1 MSLILRQQSI
11 KSIFGY
17 KAYLAEIVQIITI
30 LYKPVKGN
38 QDNDNYIVFENRED
52 AGRRLAEKVRSLL
65 YKNQKKESVN
75 RPTTIIMAIP
85 RGGVVTGDVIA
96 SILGVNLDIVVS
108 RKIGAPDNPEL
119 AIGAVMHDGRF
130 YANTEIMNL
139 LQIPDEYIKE
149 SLAIQMKEIQR
160 RLWLFRHSQEYD
172 LRDST
177 VILVD
182 DGIATGASIFVAI
195 QWIKEQ
201 NPKSLIVAIPV
212 APRDAI
218 QKLEDMVGV
227 DQVVV
232 LETPEQFGSVGAFY
246 EDFSQV
252 SDDEV
257 LRIMN
262 KYRIGQ

>member
-1 MSLILRQQSI
+1 MAEKLRS
-11 KSIFGY
+11 
-17 KAYLAEIVQIITI
+17 I
-30 LYKPVKGN
+30 LY
-38 QDNDNYIVFENRED
+38 ED
-52 AGRRLAEKVRSLL
+52 QE
-65 YKNQKKESVN
+65 KESIN
-75 RPTTIIMAIP
+75 RANIRILAIP
-85 RGGVVTGDVIA
+85 RGGVVTGDILA
-96 SILGVNLDIVVS
+96 SILGVNLDIIVS

-119 AIGAVMHDGRF
+119 AIGAVLHDGSF
-130 YANTEIMNL
+130 FPNL
-139 LQIPDEYIKE
+139 DIIKMLQIPDDYTKE
-149 SLAIQMKEIQR
+149 NIAIQMKEIQR
-160 RLWLFRHSQEYD
+160 RLLLFRHSKEYN
-172 LRDST
+172 LRGST
-177 VILVD
+177 IILVD

-201 NPKSLIVAIPV
+201 NPKSLVVAVPV

-218 QKLEDMVGV
+218 QKLKDEIGV

-232 LETPEQFGSVGAFY
+232 LETPDPFGSVGVFY

>member
-1 MSLILRQQSI
+1 
-11 KSIFGY
+11 
-17 KAYLAEIVQIITI
+17 
-30 LYKPVKGN
+30 LYNPIEGN
-38 QDNDNYIVFENRED
+38 QGNRYIIFENRED
-52 AGRRLAEKVRSLL
+52 AARRLAEKLRSLL
-65 YKNQKKESVN
+65 YKNQKKESIN
-75 RPTTIIMAIP
+75 RANTRILAIP
-85 RGGVVTGDVIA
+85 RGGVVTGDILA
-96 SILGVNLDIVVS
+96 SILGLNLDIIVS

-119 AIGAVMHDGRF
+119 AIGAVMHDGSF
-130 YANTEIMNL
+130 FANSDIIKI
-139 LQIPDEYIKE
+139 LQIPDDYIKE
-149 SLAIQMKEIQR
+149 NIAIQMKEIQR
-160 RLWLFRHSQEYD
+160 RLLLFRHSKEYD
-172 LRDST
+172 LKGST
-177 VILVD
+177 IILVD

-218 QKLEDMVGV
+218 QKLEEKIGI

-232 LETPEQFGSVGAFY
+232 LETPEPFGAVGAFY

>member
-1 MSLILRQQSI
+1 
-11 KSIFGY
+11 
-17 KAYLAEIVQIITI
+17 
-30 LYKPVKGN
+30 
-38 QDNDNYIVFENRED
+38 VFENRLD
-52 AGRRLAEKVRSLL
+52 AARRLAEGIRSLL
-65 YKNQKKESVN
+65 HKHKNQKKDNVN
-75 RPTTIIMAIP
+75 RSNTIVLAIP

-96 SILGVNLDIVVS
+96 SSLGLNLDIIVS

-130 YANTEIMNL
+130 YANADIINI
-139 LQIPDEYIKE
+139 LQIPDDYVKE
-149 SLAIQMKEIQR
+149 SIAIQMKEIQR
-160 RLWLFRHSQEYD
+160 RLWLFRQSQEYTLSD
-172 LRDST
+172 KT
-177 VILVD
+177 IILVD

-195 QWIKEQ
+195 QWIKKQ

-218 QKLEDMVGV
+218 RKLEDMIGV

-232 LETPEQFGSVGAFY
+232 AETPEPFGSVGAYY

-252 SDDEV
+252 TDDEV

-262 KYRIGQ
+262 KYRAGE

>member
-1 MSLILRQQSI
+1 
-11 KSIFGY
+11 
-17 KAYLAEIVQIITI
+17 
-30 LYKPVKGN
+30 LYKPVEGN
-38 QDNDNYIVFENRED
+38 QGNNYIVFENRED
-52 AGRRLAEKVRSLL
+52 AARRLAERIRFLL
-65 YKNQKKESVN
+65 YKNQKKDSVN
-75 RPTTIIMAIP
+75 RSNTMVLAIP

-96 SILGVNLDIVVS
+96 AILGLNLDIVVS

-130 YANTEIMNL
+130 YANAEIMNI
-139 LQIPDEYIKE
+139 LQIPDKYIRK

-160 RLWLFRHSQEYD
+160 RLRLFRHSQEYN
-172 LRDST
+172 LSDST
-177 VILVD
+177 IILVD

-218 QKLEDMVGV
+218 QKLEGMVGV

-232 LETPEQFGSVGAFY
+232 LETPEPFGSVGAFY
-246 EDFSQV
+246 EDFGQV

-262 KYRIGQ
+262 KYRIEQ

>member
-1 MSLILRQQSI
+1 M
-11 KSIFGY
+11 
-17 KAYLAEIVQIITI
+17 
-30 LYKPVKGN
+30 YKPDEGN
-38 QDNDNYIVFENRED
+38 QGNNYIVFENRED
-52 AGRRLAEKVRSLL
+52 AARRLAERIRSLL
-65 YKNQKKESVN
+65 YKNQKKDSVIN
-75 RPTTIIMAIP
+75 RSNTMILAIP

-96 SILGVNLDIVVS
+96 SILGLNLDIVVS

-130 YANTEIMNL
+130 YTNTDIMNIL
-139 LQIPDEYIKE
+139 RIPDKYIKE

-160 RLWLFRHSQEYD
+160 RLWLFRHSQEYH
-172 LRDST
+172 LNDST
-177 VILVD
+177 IILVD

-232 LETPEQFGSVGAFY
+232 LETPEPFGSVGAFY

>member
-1 MSLILRQQSI
+1 M
-11 KSIFGY
+11 
-17 KAYLAEIVQIITI
+17 
-30 LYKPVKGN
+30 YKPDKDNN
-38 QDNDNYIVFENRED
+38 QVNNYTVFENRED
-52 AGRRLAEKVRSLL
+52 AARRLAERIRTLL
-65 YKNQKKESVN
+65 YQNRKKDIIN
-75 RPTTIIMAIP
+75 RSNTTILAIP
-85 RGGVVTGDVIA
+85 RGGVITGDVIA
-96 SILGVNLDIVVS
+96 SILGLNLDIIVS
-108 RKIGAPDNPEL
+108 RKVGAPDNPEL

-130 YANTEIMNL
+130 YANIDIMNI
-139 LQIPDEYIKE
+139 LQIPDEYVKE
-149 SLAIQMKEIQR
+149 NLAMQMKEIQR

-172 LRDST
+172 LAGKT
-177 VILVD
+177 IILVD

-195 QWIKEQ
+195 QWINEQ

-218 QKLEDMVGV
+218 QKLKEKKGI

-232 LETPEQFGSVGAFY
+232 LETPEPFGAVGAFY

-262 KYRIGQ
+262 KYRIRQ

>member
-1 MSLILRQQSI
+1 M
-11 KSIFGY
+11 
-17 KAYLAEIVQIITI
+17 
-30 LYKPVKGN
+30 YKPAEGN
-38 QDNDNYIVFENRED
+38 QSNNYVVFENRQD
-52 AGRRLAEKVRSLL
+52 AARRLAKGIRSLL
-65 YKNQKKESVN
+65 YKDKNQKKDNVN
-75 RPTTIIMAIP
+75 RSNTIVLAIP

-96 SILGVNLDIVVS
+96 SSLGLNLDIIVS

-130 YANTEIMNL
+130 YANADIINI
-139 LQIPDEYIKE
+139 LQIPDDYVKE
-149 SLAIQMKEIQR
+149 SIAIQMKEIQR
-160 RLWLFRHSQEYD
+160 RLWLFRQSQEYTLSD
-172 LRDST
+172 KAI
-177 VILVD
+177 ILVD

-201 NPKSLIVAIPV
+201 NPKSLIVAVPV

-218 QKLEDMVGV
+218 RKLEDMIGV

-232 LETPEQFGSVGAFY
+232 AETPEPFGSVGAYY

-252 SDDEV
+252 TDDEV

-262 KYRIGQ
+262 KYRAGE

>member
-1 MSLILRQQSI
+1 M
-11 KSIFGY
+11 
-17 KAYLAEIVQIITI
+17 
-30 LYKPVKGN
+30 YKPAEGN
-38 QDNDNYIVFENRED
+38 QSNNYIVFKNRQD
-52 AGRRLAEKVRSLL
+52 AARRVAEGIRSLL
-65 YKNQKKESVN
+65 HKDKNQKKDNVN
-75 RPTTIIMAIP
+75 RSNTIVMAIP

-96 SILGVNLDIVVS
+96 SALGLNLDIIVS

-130 YANTEIMNL
+130 YANADIMNI
-139 LQIPDEYIKE
+139 LQIPEDYVKE
-149 SLAIQMKEIQR
+149 SIAIQMKEIQR
-160 RLWLFRHSQEYD
+160 RLWLFRQSQEYTLSD
-172 LRDST
+172 KT
-177 VILVD
+177 IILVD

-195 QWIKEQ
+195 QWIKKQ

-218 QKLEDMVGV
+218 RKLEDMIGV

-232 LETPEQFGSVGAFY
+232 AETPEPFGSVGAYY

-252 SDDEV
+252 TDDEV

-262 KYRIGQ
+262 KYRAGE

>member
-1 MSLILRQQSI
+1 M
-11 KSIFGY
+11 
-17 KAYLAEIVQIITI
+17 
-30 LYKPVKGN
+30 YKPDKDNN
-38 QDNDNYIVFENRED
+38 QVNNYTVFENRED
-52 AGRRLAEKVRSLL
+52 AARRLAERIRTLL
-65 YKNQKKESVN
+65 YQNRKKDSIN
-75 RPTTIIMAIP
+75 RSNTTILAIP
-85 RGGVVTGDVIA
+85 RGGVITGDVIA
-96 SILGVNLDIVVS
+96 SILGLNLDIIVS
-108 RKIGAPDNPEL
+108 RKVGAPDNPEL

-130 YANTEIMNL
+130 YANTDIMNI
-139 LQIPDEYIKE
+139 LQIPDEYVKE
-149 SLAIQMKEIQR
+149 NLAMQMKEIQR

-172 LRDST
+172 LAGKT
-177 VILVD
+177 IILVD

-195 QWIKEQ
+195 QWINEQ

-218 QKLEDMVGV
+218 QKLKEKKGI

-232 LETPEQFGSVGAFY
+232 LETPEPFGAVGAFY

-262 KYRIGQ
+262 KYRIRQ

>member
-1 MSLILRQQSI
+1 M
-11 KSIFGY
+11 
-17 KAYLAEIVQIITI
+17 
-30 LYKPVKGN
+30 
-38 QDNDNYIVFENRED
+38 
-52 AGRRLAEKVRSLL
+52 
-65 YKNQKKESVN
+65 
-75 RPTTIIMAIP
+75 
-85 RGGVVTGDVIA
+85 VTGDVIA
-96 SILGVNLDIVVS
+96 SNLGVNLDIVVS

-130 YANTEIMNL
+130 YANTDIMKL

-160 RLWLFRHSQEYD
+160 RLWLFRHSQECN
-172 LRDST
+172 LRNST

-201 NPKSLIVAIPV
+201 NPKFLIVAIPV

-232 LETPEQFGSVGAFY
+232 LETPEPFGSVGAFY

-257 LRIMN
+257 LRIMS
-262 KYRIGQ
+262 KYRATD